1 MNVGIVGL
9 GLLGD
14 PAAKAFKSSGQP
26 LKLKQY
32 FVITANMLTE
42 MEFLIYS
49 LLGYHDAIAA
59 RDADSLHSLL
69 RDDRITK
76 EQIDVTIY
84 ELSQLMGKVI
94 D

>member
-1 MNVGIVGL
+1 MNAAEVGL
-9 GLLGD
+9 GLIGG
-14 PAAKAFKSSGQP
+14 PAAKAFKAAWQP
-26 LKLKQY
+26 VQLKQY
-32 FVITANMLTE
+32 FVTTANMLTE

>member
-1 MNVGIVGL
+1 MAMNVGIVGL

-42 MEFLIYS
+42 MDYLINS
-49 LLGYHDAIAA
+49 L
-59 RDADSLHSLL
+59 
-69 RDDRITK
+69 
-76 EQIDVTIY
+76 Q
-84 ELSQLMGKVI
+84 
-94 D
+94 